1 MATFIP
7 RPAGSCQQGRDS
19 VCEFEQ
25 LLLLDKLGTCY
36 IYQIAFSPLVS
47 IGWGFPFLRV
57 PLERPAWPAL
67 FLEAVKLVL
76 RESTRWEHLSSA
88 ELADLPTS
96 FEVRLLMKAGQC
108 ARQSL
113 HGIFH
118 CRSANQF

>member
-1 MATFIP
+1 MGTFTP
-7 RPAGSCQQGRDS
+7 CPAGSCQQGRDS
-19 VCEFEQ
+19 MCEFEQ

-36 IYQIAFSPLVS
+36 IYQIAFSSLVS

-57 PLERPAWPAL
+57 PLEWPAWPAL

-88 ELADLPTS
+88 ELADPPTS

-108 ARQSL
+108 ARL

-118 CRSANQF
+118 C